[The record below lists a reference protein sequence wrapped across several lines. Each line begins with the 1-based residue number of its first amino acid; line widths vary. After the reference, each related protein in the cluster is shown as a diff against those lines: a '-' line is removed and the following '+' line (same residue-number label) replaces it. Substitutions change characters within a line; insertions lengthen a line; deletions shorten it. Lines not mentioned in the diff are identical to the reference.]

1 MTTAMHKLMFVCY
14 LTIQVNS
21 PACFTRRQTIVN
33 TSNYTGMYYAAIT
46 SAMTGG
52 VGFNPEPQVIAE
64 AIAVYQYNKK
74 KWQTGGLPT
83 LDTMTIPCIT
93 MVGMQPMFYL
103 IPVTQALST
112 AVVTGQY
119 PKTPTKVVKC
129 VTASGPNRP
138 FSEGMMM
145 PEYRRVAFQHF
156 ITFKILAKEYWQ
168 AFLV

>member
-1 MTTAMHKLMFVCY
+1 
-14 LTIQVNS
+14 
-21 PACFTRRQTIVN
+21 
-33 TSNYTGMYYAAIT
+33 
-46 SAMTGG
+46 MTGG

-112 AVVTGQY
+112 AVVTSQY

-129 VTASGPNRP
+129 VIASGPNRP
-138 FSEGMMM
+138 FSEGMMT
-145 PEYRRVAFQHF
+145 PEYTQSRKFMTTPVSDPSVQLEHTLSPRSTNKVSFLPH
-156 ITFKILAKEYWQ
+156 TTLSYWCHK
-168 AFLV
+168 AWL